1 MVIAKID
8 HWEIAK
14 SDMKA
19 FVALSSLYF
28 QLHLSFTENTCSY
41 KRPSLDYI
49 VCLNNKYMTETV
61 MFGIKYVEP

>member
-8 HWEIAK
+8 RWEIAK

-19 FVALSSLYF
+19 FVALSTLYF
-28 QLHLSFTENTCSY
+28 QLNLLQRMVIFTRLWYIYCNGLCS
-41 KRPSLDYI
+41 
-49 VCLNNKYMTETV
+49 NNEYMTETV